1 VEDSQSEA
9 QSSSS
14 ESASSSGTDSTTGIE
29 ADTEESVTSEEETDT
44 ACTSPISES
53 GGKGAGKEKWI
64 AVKGQAAPAAADA

>member
-1 VEDSQSEA
+1 MEDSQSIEA

-44 ACTSPISES
+44 GLARPTSEI
-53 GGKGAGKEKWI
+53 GGKDAGKEKWI
-64 AVKGQAAPAAADA
+64 AVKGQAAPAVEA